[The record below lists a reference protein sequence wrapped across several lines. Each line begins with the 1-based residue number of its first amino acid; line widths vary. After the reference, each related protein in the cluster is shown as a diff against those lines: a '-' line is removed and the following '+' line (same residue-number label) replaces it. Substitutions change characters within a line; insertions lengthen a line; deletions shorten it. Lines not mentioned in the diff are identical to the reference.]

1 MKPAGRRRSRARG
14 ERINIGEATLLSLRT
29 SAAPSLTSKRDIQPM
44 TSYPYTLEVTPA
56 VKPSGHFNFAIRRKG
71 KMVQRSD
78 RAYPGEDKA
87 RERGLNAIERLLLGI
102 DDRR

>member
-1 MKPAGRRRSRARG
+1 MTG
-14 ERINIGEATLLSLRT
+14 EPPRT
-29 SAAPSLTSKRDIQPM
+29 FLTSNCYIQGM
-44 TSYPYTLEVTPA
+44 TTYPYTLEVTPA
-56 VKPSGHFNFAIRRKG
+56 IKPSGHFSFAIRRKG

-87 RERGLNAIERLLLGI
+87 RERGLNAIDKLLLGI